1 MTDVI
6 GARRD
11 GPEQSNEQ
19 SNEQSSLLL
28 DGGPAVED
36 GAQPRP
42 TGAVERTLLSLQLLA
57 SEPEVRLAD
66 VQRRLGVGQST
77 ASRLMAVLV
86 QQGFAEQDPGA
97 RTYRAGHRMFDLGRG
112 AVDGTGIVRVVR
124 PALEWLAAES
134 GETAHLGILSG
145 HNIRYLDVIE
155 SSEALRVT
163 GRVGRLTPAHA
174 TSMGHAMLA
183 TFDDESLRRMYAGV
197 SLDAATPRT
206 ITDLKVLLAELARV
220 RSRGW
225 ARNRQQME
233 SGVCSV
239 GIALVHPARVFIGG
253 VSIATPHARSTPQIE
268 RRHVELLMAGRDRM
282 IDLLRG
288 ADGSSLGWQ
297 SVAGTSRR
305 AGAS

>member
-1 MTDVI
+1 M
-6 GARRD
+6 
-11 GPEQSNEQ
+11 GPEQSN
-19 SNEQSSLLL
+19 LLL
-28 DGGPAVED
+28 ELDPGVED
-36 GAQPRP
+36 GVPPRP
-42 TGAVERTLLSLQLLA
+42 TGPVERTLLSLQLLA
-57 SEPEVRLAD
+57 SKPEVRLAD
-66 VQRRLGVGQST
+66 VQRHLTVGQST

-86 QQGFAEQDPGA
+86 QQGFAEQDPGT
-97 RTYRAGHRMFDLGRG
+97 RTYRAGQKMFDLGRG
-112 AVDGTGIVRVVR
+112 AVDGSGIVRVVR

-145 HNIRYLDVIE
+145 QNIRYLDVIE
-155 SSEALRVT
+155 SSAALRVT

-174 TSMGHAMLA
+174 TSMGQAMLA

-197 SLDAATPRT
+197 TLNAATPRT

-239 GIALVHPARVFIGG
+239 GVALVHPARVFIGG
-253 VSIATPHARSTPQIE
+253 VSIATPHARSTPEVE
-268 RRHVELLMAGRDRM
+268 RRHVALLMAGRERM
-282 IDLLRG
+282 IDLLHG

-297 SVAGTSRR
+297 GAAASPGSR
-305 AGAS
+305 AS